1 MTKLNQTYI
10 IGHWGLTLL
19 IAPFISEAIESVF
32 GKNPHQIA
40 GLLEF
45 YPITLVFSIIFSL
58 PTLMVYLASFYFLS
72 KKGIKISISKLILIA
87 ITVSGIFITQTFISG
102 SMSKEIV
109 IAYSLAGIL
118 TGTIL
123 RLKLLGTNNKEDL
136 SK

>member
-45 YPITLVFSIIFSL
+45 YPITLVFSIIF
-58 PTLMVYLASFYFLS
+58 
-72 KKGIKISISKLILIA
+72 
-87 ITVSGIFITQTFISG
+87 
-102 SMSKEIV
+102 
-109 IAYSLAGIL
+109 
-118 TGTIL
+118 L